1 MNLNQIAVMEARKT
15 TNIKNNFKKVD
26 MALSEMGDHGL
37 NSQWRGR
44 EEGVHTEC
52 YRLKWQNLKMDCI
65 FNNTV
70 SMLNFLN
77 LMTALWFY
85 KKKFSFLENIC

>member
-52 YRLKWQNLKMDCI
+52 YWLK
-65 FNNTV
+65 
-70 SMLNFLN
+70 
-77 LMTALWFY
+77 
-85 KKKFSFLENIC
+85 